1 MRNLLD
7 THTLIW
13 FLNGGAQ
20 LSDVARSAI
29 EENGVINYISIA
41 SLWEIVIKVSLG
53 KLDLKTTFQNVSQ
66 QIENNGFGILPISFS
81 DTAHLLNLPFFHKD
95 PFDRIIICQSINNNL
110 ALLSKDEQFSSYG
123 IVSIW

>member
-13 FLNGGAQ
+13 FLNGDAQ

-41 SLWEIVIKVSLG
+41 SLWEIAIKVSLG
-53 KLDLKTTFQNVSQ
+53 KLDLNTTFQNVSQ
-66 QIENNGFGILPISFS
+66 QIEDNGFRILPISFS
-81 DTAHLLNLPFFHKD
+81 DTTHLLNLPSFHKD
-95 PFDRIIICQSINNNL
+95 PFDRIII
-110 ALLSKDEQFSSYG
+110 
-123 IVSIW
+123 